1 MAPAIFDLEG
11 TAQPQRHRRKGT
23 EDYPKQVLRQLLER
37 ETARAADQAFRDA
50 YRKALWPARRH
61 QKFFG
66 GAAEVRI
73 PGEGFEFAGY
83 ISQPKDRSYVG
94 DNLELLNE
102 ERLRSV
108 EDRRRF
114 QEERNQLETKSLLLE
129 HQLHCDRPYLQVFRL
144 GAASLL
150 LAVLSLLVWFFTGV
164 GVPFHPVFATAT
176 ILAAMAAIV
185 MAFLIKPKEEDES
198 KG

>member
-1 MAPAIFDLEG
+1 MAPGILNFEE

-23 EDYPKQVLRQLLER
+23 EDYHKQVVRQLLER
-37 ETARAADQAFRDA
+37 ATPRTADEAFRDT
-50 YRKALWPARRH
+50 YRKALWRVKRR

-66 GAAEVRI
+66 GIAEVHLGGQGFEHADRI
-73 PGEGFEFAGY
+73 PQPEQFAVVFG
-83 ISQPKDRSYVG
+83 V
-94 DNLELLNE
+94 ENE
-102 ERLRSV
+102 ERLSSV

-114 QEERNQLETKSLLLE
+114 QEEMNQLDTKSRLLE

-150 LAVLSLLVWFFTGV
+150 LAVLSILVWFFTGV
-164 GVPFHPVFATAT
+164 GVPFHPVFAAAT
-176 ILAAMAAIV
+176 IPAAMAVVV
-185 MAFLIKPKEEDES
+185 MAFLIKPKEQDAS